1 MTSRTGPAE
10 PSGPRAVL
18 VVASLLL
25 AVGLV
30 AAGCTSSDDG
40 ETAAG
45 TESVFAGTELPE
57 FTEKPDF
64 TLTGTDGQPYDFA
77 AETEGD
83 VTYLYFGYTHCPD
96 ICPVHMS
103 QLAAVL
109 SAPDAPANATVV
121 MVTVD
126 PERDS
131 PEVLRDFLDEF
142 DTDFVGLTGTQDEL
156 DAAQEAAGVTVAV
169 KVPDPD
175 DPDEYTMGHAGQV
188 IAYAPNGLSYTQY
201 AFGTRQSEFAH
212 DLPILA
218 ALATLDDEPTAG

>member
-1 MTSRTGPAE
+1 M
-10 PSGPRAVL
+10 VL
-18 VVASLLL
+18 AVASL
-25 AVGLV
+25 VSLV
-30 AAGCTSSDDG
+30 AACTGDEG
-40 ETAAG
+40 ESAAG
-45 TESVFAGTELPE
+45 SDSIFEGTELPE
-57 FTEKPDF
+57 FTEKPEF
-64 TLTGTDGQPYDFA
+64 TLTDTEGAPYDFS

-126 PERDS
+126 PERDT

-142 DTDFVGLTGTQDEL
+142 DVHFVGLTGTQEEL
-156 DAAQEAAGVTVAV
+156 AAAQEAAGVTVAV
-169 KVPDPD
+169 KIPDEDDPD
-175 DPDEYTMGHAGQV
+175 DYTMGHAGQV
-188 IAYAPNGLSYTQY
+188 ISYAPNGLSYTQY
-201 AFGTRQSEFAH
+201 PFGTRQSEFAH

-218 ALATLDDEPTAG
+218 GLATLDDEPTPG